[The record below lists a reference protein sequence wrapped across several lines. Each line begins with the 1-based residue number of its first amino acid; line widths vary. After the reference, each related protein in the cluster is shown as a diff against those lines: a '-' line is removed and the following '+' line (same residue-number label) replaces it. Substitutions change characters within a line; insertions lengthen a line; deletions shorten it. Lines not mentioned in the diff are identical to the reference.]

1 MREFSFGSNSIAELG
16 NYVNGFLAEHGMK
29 GPSELRVTVGKDE
42 FRKVDEDLFYRNR
55 EDGDKE
61 FIPSEGE
68 VDVSFGSLK
77 IRIFSE

>member
-1 MREFSFGSNSIAELG
+1 MREFSLGTSSIAELG
-16 NYVNGFLAEHGMK
+16 NYISEFLSEHGME
-29 GPSELRVTVGKDE
+29 GPSELRLTVGKDE

-68 VDVSFGSLK
+68 VDVSFGKLR